1 MNIQE
6 GFDIV
11 LVGVGGQ
18 GVVLA
23 SDILAEV
30 AMKNG
35 YDVKK
40 TDTLGMAQRGG
51 SVVSNVRISTHVDS
65 PVIDRG
71 DANFL
76 VGFEKMETAR
86 YASMLRIDGLTIMND
101 AKQEPAS
108 VTSGGE
114 EYPSDEAIETEITK
128 YADNLIKIPA
138 TDTAVNLGNAKV
150 LNTVLLGAL
159 SFFLPFTKS
168 SWTTTLREKLPEKIA
183 EINVNAFDA
192 GRRDMLDIISRAE
205 PADLSGEEEEEDEH
219 GHGHDHCC

>member
-1 MNIQE
+1 MKIEE

-51 SVVSNVRISTHVDS
+51 SVVSHVRISTHVDS
-65 PVIDRG
+65 PIIDRG

-76 VGFEKMETAR
+76 IGLEKLETAR
-86 YASMLRIDGLTIMND
+86 YASMLRIDGVTIMND
-101 AKQEPAS
+101 SKQEPVS
-108 VTSGGE
+108 VTTGDE
-114 EYPSDEAIETEITK
+114 TYPSDETIDAEITK
-128 YADNLIKIPA
+128 YADNLIKVHG
-138 TDTAVNLGNAKV
+138 TETALNLGNPKV
-150 LNTVLLGAL
+150 LNTVMLGAM
-159 SFFLPFTKS
+159 SFFIPFSKS
-168 SWTTTLREKLPEKIA
+168 SWISTLREKLPEKIA
-183 EINVNAFDA
+183 EINVDAFNA
-192 GRRDMLDIISRAE
+192 GRMDMLDIISHAE
-205 PADLSGEEEEEDEH
+205 PADLSGEEEEDE
-219 GHGHDHCC
+219 HGHDHCC

>member
-1 MNIQE
+1 MKIEE

-76 VGFEKMETAR
+76 IGFEKLETAR
-86 YASMLRIDGLTIMND
+86 FASMLRLDGVTIMND
-101 AKQEPAS
+101 FKQDPAS
-108 VTSGGE
+108 VTTGDE
-114 EYPSDEAIETEITK
+114 EYPADEAIDAEITK
-128 YADNLIKIPA
+128 YADNLIKIHG
-138 TDTAVNLGNAKV
+138 TETAVNLGNSKV
-150 LNTVLLGAL
+150 LNKVMLGAL
-159 SFFLPFTKS
+159 SFYLPFSKS
-168 SWTTTLREKLPEKIA
+168 SWTATLREKLPEKIA
-183 EINVNAFDA
+183 EINVDAFNT
-192 GRRDMLDIISRAE
+192 GRMDMLDIISHAE
-205 PADLSGEEEEEDEH
+205 PAEIMCEEEDEH
-219 GHGHDHCC
+219 GHDHCC

>member
-76 VGFEKMETAR
+76 LGFEKRETAR
-86 YASMLRIDGLTIMND
+86 FASMLRTDGVTIMND
-101 AKQEPAS
+101 AKQEPVS
-108 VTSGGE
+108 VTAGGE
-114 EYPSDEAIETEITK
+114 EYPTDEAIDAEITK
-128 YADNLIKIPA
+128 YADNLIKVPG
-138 TDTAVNLGNAKV
+138 TDTAVELGNPKV
-150 LNTVLLGAL
+150 LNTIMLGAM

-168 SWTTTLREKLPEKIA
+168 SWTSVLREKLPEKIA
-183 EINVNAFDA
+183 EINVDAFNA

-205 PADLSGEEEEEDEH
+205 PADLAGEEEEDEH
-219 GHGHDHCC
+219 GHDHCC

>member
-1 MNIQE
+1 MKIEE

-30 AMKNG
+30 AMKSG

-65 PVIDRG
+65 PIIDRG

-76 VGFEKMETAR
+76 VGFEKLETAR
-86 YASMLRIDGLTIMND
+86 VASMLRIDGVTIMND
-101 AKQEPAS
+101 SKQEPAS
-108 VTSGGE
+108 VTTGGE
-114 EYPSDEAIETEITK
+114 EYPADEAIDAEITK
-128 YADNLIKIPA
+128 YADNLIKIHG
-138 TDTAVNLGNAKV
+138 TETAINLGNPKV
-150 LNTVLLGAL
+150 LSTVLLGAL
-159 SFFLPFTKS
+159 SFFLPFNKS
-168 SWTTTLREKLPEKIA
+168 AWTSTLREKLPEKIA
-183 EINVNAFDA
+183 EINVDAFNS
-192 GRRDMLDIISRAE
+192 GRMDMLDIISRAE
-205 PADLSGEEEEEDEH
+205 PADIHGDEEEDEH
-219 GHGHDHCC
+219 GHDHCC